1 MAVPGYQEFMFPI
14 LKFLSDDKIHYK
26 RDIFSEMAK
35 IFKLTQEQMEEKVPS
50 QLEPTYINRIGW
62 AITYLKKAGLLD
74 SPSRAHF
81 SITNEGKSIVDKN
94 ITNLNSKYLKKY
106 DSFLEFQNLSN
117 KQIVHKGSLIDD
129 NEKDLQTPSEKMIS
143 YYELI
148 KKSICDD
155 LLIKVL
161 EQSPEFFEQL
171 VVDLIVAMGY
181 GGSIEDAGR
190 ATKKTNDEGID
201 GLVKEDKLGLDTIYI
216 QAKRWQKG
224 NVVGRPEIQKFV
236 GALAGQ
242 GARKGIFITTS
253 NFTKE
258 ALEYKPRND
267 TSIIL
272 IDGQKLVEL
281 MYEYN
286 IGVSIEKKF
295 DIKRLDSD
303 YFESI

>member
-14 LKFLSDDKIHYK
+14 LKFLSDNKIHYK
-26 RDIFSEMAK
+26 KDIFSEMANV
-35 IFKLTQEQMEEKVPS
+35 FNLTQEQIKEKLPS
-50 QLEPTYINRIGW
+50 QTEPTYINRIGW
-62 AITYLKKAGLLD
+62 AITYLKKAGLLE

-81 SITNEGKSIVDKN
+81 SITNEGRRIVDKN
-94 ITNLNSKYLKKY
+94 ITNLNSKYLRKY

-117 KQIVHKGSLIDD
+117 KQESHKENIIED
-129 NEKDLQTPSEKMIS
+129 NEKESQTPSEKMIS

-155 LLIKVL
+155 LLNKVI
-161 EQSPEFFEQL
+161 EQTPDFFEQL

-181 GGSIEDAGR
+181 GGSIEDAGK
-190 ATKKTNDEGID
+190 ATKRTGDEGID
-201 GLVKEDKLGLDTIYI
+201 GLVKEDKLGLDIIYI

-224 NVVGRPEIQKFV
+224 NLVGRPEIQKFV

-258 ALEYKPRND
+258 AMDYKPRND

-286 IGVSIEKKF
+286 IGVSTEKRF
-295 DIKRLDSD
+295 EIKRLDSD

>member
-1 MAVPGYQEFMFPI
+1 MAIPGYQEFMFPI
-14 LKFLSDDKIHYK
+14 LKLLSDGNVYYK
-26 RDIFSEMAK
+26 KDIFESMVRY
-35 IFKLTQEQMEEKVPS
+35 FKLTEEQIKEKLPS
-50 QLEPTYINRIGW
+50 QAEPTYMNRLGW
-62 AITYLKKAGLLD
+62 AITYLKKAGLVV
-74 SPSRAHF
+74 SPFRANF
-81 SITNEGKSIVDKN
+81 IITKEGKSIVDKN
-94 ITNLNSKYLKKY
+94 ITNIDSKFLRRY
-106 DSFLEFQNLSN
+106 DSFLEFQNLSHKQEEN
-117 KQIVHKGSLIDD
+117 KIIGD
-129 NEKDLQTPSEKMIS
+129 NGKEIETPSEKMIS
-143 YYELI
+143 YYEII

-155 LLIKVL
+155 LLNKVID
-161 EQSPEFFEQL
+161 QTPEFFEQL
-171 VVDLIVAMGY
+171 VVDLIVSMGY

-190 ATKKTNDEGID
+190 ATKRTNDEGID

-216 QAKRWQKG
+216 QAKRWKKG

-258 ALEYKPRND
+258 AMEYKPRND

-272 IDGQKLVEL
+272 IDGEKLVEL

-286 IGVSIEKKF
+286 LGVSTEKRF
-295 DIKRLDSD
+295 EIKRLDSD

>member
-1 MAVPGYQEFMFPI
+1 MSVPGYQEFMFPI
-14 LKFLSDDKIHYK
+14 LKLLSDGNIYYK
-26 RDIFSEMAK
+26 KDIFIKLAK
-35 IFKLTQEQMEEKVPS
+35 QLNLSQEQLEEKLPS
-50 QLEPTYINRIGW
+50 QQEPTYINRIGW
-62 AITYLKKAGLLD
+62 AITYLKKAGLLE

-81 SITNEGKSIVDKN
+81 LITDEGKNVVNSNVI
-94 ITNLNSKYLKKY
+94 NLNSKYLRRY
-106 DSFLEFQNLSN
+106 DSFLEFQNLSHKKEEN
-117 KQIVHKGSLIDD
+117 KIIEE
-129 NEKDLQTPSEKMIS
+129 NEQETQTPSEKMIS
-143 YYELI
+143 YYEII

-155 LLIKVL
+155 LLNKVI
-161 EQSPEFFEQL
+161 EQTPDFFEHL

-181 GGSIEDAGR
+181 GGSVEDAGR
-190 ATKKTNDEGID
+190 ATKRTNDEGID
-201 GLVKEDKLGLDTIYI
+201 GLVKEDKLGLDIIYI

-258 ALEYKPRND
+258 ATEYKPRND

-281 MYEYN
+281 MYEHN
-286 IGVSIEKKF
+286 IGVSTEKRF
-295 DIKRLDSD
+295 EIKRLDSD